1 MWTVGHTRSG
11 VTRCRCRC
19 RCRCWCWCW
28 GGGGQGA
35 VVEAGCQ
42 TQRWPQQTVAEAG
55 AAVARLVEAGVMEA
69 LVVEAGLVVAWLV
82 VAVALPISVL
92 SLRPSLAVGLSPA
105 PRVLAS
111 LPSVV

>member
-19 RCRCWCWCW
+19 RCRCW
-28 GGGGQGA
+28 GGQGA
-35 VVEAGCQ
+35 VLEAGCQ

-55 AAVARLVEAGVMEA
+55 AAVAGLVEAGLM
-69 LVVEAGLVVAWLV
+69 VAWLV
-82 VAVALPISVL
+82 VAVALPISVP
-92 SLRPSLAVGLSPA
+92 SLRPSLRISLSPG

-111 LPSVV
+111 LPSVVCVMVG

>member
-19 RCRCWCWCW
+19 RCRCW
-28 GGGGQGA
+28 GGQGA
-35 VVEAGCQ
+35 VLEAGCQ

-55 AAVARLVEAGVMEA
+55 AAVGGPVEA

-82 VAVALPISVL
+82 VAVALAVATA
-92 SLRPSLAVGLSPA
+92 SLRPSLAVGLSPG

-111 LPSVV
+111 LPSVVCVMVG